1 MSDPR
6 PTVTVA
12 IPLHRSAPFV
22 EVVLAN
28 IANIDVPGA
37 EIVVSDRTVLDDAAE
52 RIRAATAGDPRVRV
66 EVDRQGL
73 GWVDHHDLLLAR
85 ARAPLA
91 MLMPH
96 DDDFPPGFVAGLVA
110 ALAQAP
116 GALVAFGD
124 LHADEVSYPAPPPT
138 LSRRPWRAREA
149 AELLAHWSI
158 GVPYRGVFRVD
169 ELRAR
174 QVRLRRVGDGAWCDE
189 LFVFEVALCGPLLHV
204 PDVACTKRFHAG
216 STHQR
221 WSIAPWRTGRLHL
234 VALWVLVRRG
244 RDRTVPLAATLLLR
258 RWWAFVAAYRRQ
270 GGAAIRVG
278 VAGPR

>member
-1 MSDPR
+1 M
-6 PTVTVA
+6 TVA

-52 RIRAATAGDPRVRV
+52 RIRAATADDPRVRV
-66 EVDRQGL
+66 EVDPQGI
-73 GWVDHHDLLLAR
+73 GWVDHHALLLAQ

-96 DDDFPPGFVAGLVA
+96 DDDFPAGFV
-110 ALAQAP
+110 
-116 GALVAFGD
+116 GALVVALAEAPDALLAFGD
-124 LHADEVSYPAPPPT
+124 LHADGVAYPEPPST
-138 LSRRPWRAREA
+138 LHRRPWRAVEA
-149 AELLAHWSI
+149 AALLARWSI
-158 GVPYRGVFRVD
+158 GVPYRWVLRVE

-189 LFVFEVALCGPLLHV
+189 LFVFEVALCGPLVHV
-204 PDVACTKRFHAG
+204 PGVECTKRFHGG

-234 VALWVLVRRG
+234 VALWVLARRG
-244 RDRTVPLAATLLLR
+244 RDRTVPRAAAVIVR
-258 RWWAFVAAYRRQ
+258 RWWAFVVTYLRQ
-270 GGAAIRVG
+270 GGGAIRVG
-278 VAGPR
+278 HGPGR